1 MIYNT
6 KGLKIGTSLAISPI
20 PRPIILLLQLKLRF
34 LQLKWAKLQ
43 LNALFLQL
51 NAHNLQLNIFSAIFI
66 LLCRLKSKI

>member
-20 PRPIILLLQLKLRF
+20 PRPIIFL

-51 NAHNLQLNIFSAIFI
+51 NAYNLQLNIFSAIFI
-66 LLCRLKSKI
+66 LLCRLKSKM